1 MLIYRWHNTSP
12 FLTDIKQTITNGNGS
27 YLVVSHNNIPSFI
40 KIYVTFRNHKLK
52 WLDNMR
58 KFPLKYAYV
67 IENEHMCY
75 WNVHKTIVI
84 MSILKF
90 MDRIWQACTNM
101 TYTCT
106 ILGIQTDALFSYFLS
121 QNSATTINLWPFAQ
135 YIKKYLILIRGCN
148 KK

>member
-1 MLIYRWHNTSP
+1 
-12 FLTDIKQTITNGNGS
+12 
-27 YLVVSHNNIPSFI
+27 
-40 KIYVTFRNHKLK
+40 
-52 WLDNMR
+52 
-58 KFPLKYAYV
+58 LKYAYV

-84 MSILKF
+84 MSKLKF
-90 MDRIWQACTNM
+90 MGRIWQACTNM

-121 QNSATTINLWPFAQ
+121 QNSATTTTINLWPFAQ

-148 KK
+148 KKEYRFHLFISMVQQLTIILLIQTDTLFLLPVPESNCNNKVNLWP